1 MIRYTLQCENTHRF
15 DGWFHSSDAFDQQAS
30 AAQISCPECGSTSV
44 EKSLMAPGIPKKAQQ
59 EPSVGPREVFNQM
72 RAIRSKVMAETDDVG
87 SAFPSQARQ
96 MHDGEMEHKPI
107 RGEATPE
114 EVKELK
120 EDGIPIMPVP
130 PEPPSEN

>member
-1 MIRYTLQCENTHRF
+1 
-15 DGWFHSSDAFDQQAS
+15 
-30 AAQISCPECGSTSV
+30 
-44 EKSLMAPGIPKKAQQ
+44 MAPGIPKKAQQ
-59 EPSVGPREVFNQM
+59 ELSVGPREVFNQM